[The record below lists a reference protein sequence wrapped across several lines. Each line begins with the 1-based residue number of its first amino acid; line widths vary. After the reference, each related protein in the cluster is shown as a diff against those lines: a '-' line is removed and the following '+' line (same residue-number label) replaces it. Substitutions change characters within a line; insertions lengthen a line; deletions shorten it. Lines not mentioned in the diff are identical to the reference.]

1 MNDVRSGDLG
11 LSLPLGSDVDPRV
24 AALLAE
30 FERRRA
36 DRDADPEM
44 YLQHLADLRDQIA
57 QEEPQKLE
65 SLAVLDEVLSRFD
78 KGLGTTM

>member
-1 MNDVRSGDLG
+1 VNDVRSGDLG